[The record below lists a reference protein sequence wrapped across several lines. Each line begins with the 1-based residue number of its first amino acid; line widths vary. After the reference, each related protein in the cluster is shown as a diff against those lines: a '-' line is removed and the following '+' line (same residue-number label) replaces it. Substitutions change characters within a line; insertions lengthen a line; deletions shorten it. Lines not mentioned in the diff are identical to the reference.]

1 MTTMPALAD
10 IMANAHV
17 FTVQLAQP
25 FRGVTSRSGIVF
37 EGPHGWGEFAPFVDH
52 SVDHASQWL
61 RAAIEIAYSE
71 PVAAIRHDVA
81 VNAIIPE
88 TDALTAKRM
97 VLEAAGHQGV
107 TTFKVKC
114 GSSDFSKDCER
125 VAAVRSALNEIGAVG
140 SIRIDINGLWSV
152 AEAAERIIELNAQAG
167 GLQYVEQ
174 PAASLRDCIEVR
186 ERTGV
191 PQAVDEGIR
200 LHPHPL
206 QQVSEIRAAG
216 DIAILKAIPAGGVRA
231 ALNLAEMLG
240 MPVVVSGSL
249 DTSIGLQAG
258 FELAAA
264 LPELS
269 MACGL
274 GTGTLLR
281 TDLLQE
287 TVLPV
292 AGHIHMSRKAPD
304 ASRLTEACDRVDSS
318 EKQQWLSRL
327 EACYKALEVSG

>member
-1 MTTMPALAD
+1 MTTMPALAE
-10 IMANAHV
+10 ILANAHV
-17 FTVQLAQP
+17 FSVQLAQP

-37 EGPHGWGEFAPFVDH
+37 EGPFGWGEFAPFADH
-52 SVDHASQWL
+52 SVDHASKWL
-61 RAAIEIAYSE
+61 RAAIEIAFTE
-71 PVAAIRHDVA
+71 QVTAVRNEVA
-81 VNAIIPE
+81 VNAIVPE
-88 TDALTAKRM
+88 TDSFNAKRM
-97 VLEAAGHQGV
+97 VLEAAIQQGV

-114 GSSDFSKDCER
+114 GSSDFTEDCER
-125 VAAVRSALNEIGAVG
+125 VAAVRSALIESGTEGN
-140 SIRIDINGLWSV
+140 IRIDINGLWSV

-174 PAASLRDCIEVR
+174 PVASLRDCIEVR

-206 QQVSEIRAAG
+206 QHLSEIRAAG

-231 ALNLAEMLG
+231 ALSFAEMLG
-240 MPVVVSGSL
+240 MPVVVSGSM

-292 AGHIHMSRKAPD
+292 AGHIQMSRKAPD
-304 ASRLTEACDRVDSS
+304 ASRLSEACDRVDSS